1 MTTQYVEYKKKKY
14 VVKEPTINDWS
25 EIMRLK
31 GLLDDQELNYKLME
45 KITGMPKEIIL
56 SAKLSEINKIG
67 QQLYTFL
74 NLEQKQLFPDFE
86 FKGKTYKIV
95 NISKISFGQ
104 FVDIDTFLSKDES
117 YRISNLHELA
127 AYMYNEVID
136 GEVIEYGKIDFKKQ
150 SEEFKE
156 LPIKYLEGAIFF
168 LSILGRASQGLTQ
181 IYSHNKWQWM
191 RMIGELH
198 LAHIGDGISRLA
210 NWLKTKFGKLIKLS
224 VSPLRRAL
232 TTLHTYW
239 TRTKKKSK
247 R

>member
-14 VVKEPTINDWS
+14 QVKEPTINDWS

-31 GLLDDQELNYKLME
+31 GLLDEQELNYKLME
-45 KITGMPKEIIL
+45 KITGMPKEVIL
-56 SAKLSEINKIG
+56 SAKVTEIKKIG
-67 QQLYTFL
+67 DQLFTYL
-74 NLEQKQLFPDFE
+74 NLESKQLFPEFE

-95 NISKISFGQ
+95 NISKITFGQ

-127 AYMYNEVID
+127 AYMYNEVVD
-136 GEVIEYGKIDFKKQ
+136 GKVIEYGKIDFKKQ
-150 SEEFKE
+150 AEEFKE

-181 IYSHNKWQWM
+181 IYSQNKWLWM
-191 RMIGELH
+191 KMIGEIH
-198 LAHIGDGISRLA
+198 LGHIGDGMLRLA
-210 NWLKTKFGKLIKLS
+210 NSLKTKFGRLIKLL

-232 TTLHTYW
+232 TTSHTYW
-239 TRTKKKSK
+239 IKIRKKSN
-247 R
+247 

>member
-14 VVKEPTINDWS
+14 QVKEPTINDWS
-25 EIMRLK
+25 EIMKLK

-45 KITGMPKEIIL
+45 KITGMPKETIL

-74 NLEQKQLFPDFE
+74 NLEQKQLFPEFE

-150 SEEFKE
+150 AEEFKE

-168 LSILGRASQGLTQ
+168 LSILGRASQGLIQ

-198 LAHIGDGISRLA
+198 LAHIGVGISQSV
-210 NWLKTKFGKLIKLS
+210 NWLKTKFGKLIKLLL
-224 VSPLRRAL
+224 SPLRRAL
-232 TTLHTYW
+232 TTSHTYW
-239 TRTKKKSK
+239 TRIRKKSK
-247 R
+247 